1 MPCVPFYLDIIS
13 WIVRFCIILVP
24 GKIKDFGRCK
34 MIPEIQKILYAT
46 DLSEN
51 SAYALRYA
59 IDTAIKHDAKIV
71 ILHVIN
77 EMISSY
83 YPAFGT
89 VLTDEK
95 HSAVQNAAVKKIHQR
110 LEELCEEQFKNMPE
124 EIKRVVSIEVCKGYP
139 VEEILEKANELNCDV
154 IIMGSHGKGK
164 LKHTFLGNVALRV
177 LKRSRK
183 PVFIIPLPE

>member
-1 MPCVPFYLDIIS
+1 
-13 WIVRFCIILVP
+13 
-24 GKIKDFGRCK
+24 

-51 SAYALRYA
+51 SAYVLRYA
-59 IDTAIKHDAKIV
+59 MNTAIKHDAKIV
-71 ILHVIN
+71 ILHVI
-77 EMISSY
+77 EETVPSFH
-83 YPAFGT
+83 PTFGT
-89 VLTDEK
+89 ILTDEK
-95 HSAVQNAAVKKIHQR
+95 RRAIQKSDLEKIHQR
-110 LEELCEEQFKNMPE
+110 LKEFCEEQLKDMPE
-124 EIKRVVSIEVCKGYP
+124 EIKRVASIEVYEGYP
-139 VEEILEKANELNCDV
+139 VEEILEKANDLNCDV